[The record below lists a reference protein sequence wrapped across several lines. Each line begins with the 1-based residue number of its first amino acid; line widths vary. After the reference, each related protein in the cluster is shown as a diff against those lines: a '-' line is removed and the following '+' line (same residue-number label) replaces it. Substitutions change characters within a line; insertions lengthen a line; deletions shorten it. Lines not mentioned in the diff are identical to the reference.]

1 LKAGRPRRCREKIE
15 PARGRIKGNEAKI
28 ELPEKMKSTMWNGRI
43 GPCSC
48 GASKLATLQ
57 PGNSVVTLNGTQ
69 LQQFVFPQGYI
80 KTEQ

>member
-1 LKAGRPRRCREKIE
+1 
-15 PARGRIKGNEAKI
+15 
-28 ELPEKMKSTMWNGRI
+28 MKSTMWNGRI